1 MIRIPGNW
9 PKLVFLYLPLFIIA
23 VDAAVLVYEHRK
35 PDADKAV
42 RLVRES
48 ISRKQGFTVQ
58 QLLYATVYHR
68 KKNGEAITIE
78 GWHVEPAKDVRSNF
92 VVQFSFADAAG
103 RHTGVWSVNL
113 EKGSVAPQNEMATDL
128 SWR

>member
-1 MIRIPGNW
+1 MIQFPRNW
-9 PKLVFLYLPLFIIA
+9 PKLVFLYLPLVIIV

-78 GWHVEPAKDVRSNF
+78 GWQVEPAKSANKF

-103 RHTGVWSVNL
+103 RHIGVWDVDL
-113 EKGSVAPQNEMATDL
+113 EKGSVLPQDEMATDL